1 MPAIIRPKITRKRN
15 SSGDPEEFRAT
26 LGEHV
31 GELRDRILRSVFLI
45 AACWAVAWFFLQT
58 PLYNAIESLVMD
70 AVDEYRRTHP
80 GFKFEEPFKNATE
93 AFMLKLKFSFMIGL
107 GMALPFLVLQIWGF
121 VEPGLKPSEKKPIKA
136 LAPISVCLFA
146 LGAYFCWL
154 ILPTTFRWFLS
165 YMEEFPGTSLFQ
177 EPGSMVFFTWKLMLA
192 FGIGFQLPLVVFI
205 AGKLG
210 IIGPDTLTH
219 YWRQAVVFVFFASAI
234 LTPSGDIFTMLM
246 MAVPLTILLVLSIL
260 AVKLTTRNK
269 SSSDPELND
278 LD

>member
-1 MPAIIRPKITRKRN
+1 MPVLIKPKTAKKRD

-45 AACWAVAWFFLQT
+45 AAGWGIGWFLE
-58 PLYNAIESLVMD
+58 PWVYNQVEGLVQD
-70 AVDEYRRTHP
+70 AVNFYKQSHP
-80 GFKFEEPFKNATE
+80 MAEIGEAFRSITEPFMFK
-93 AFMLKLKFSFMIGL
+93 LKLSFMIGL
-107 GMALPFLVLQIWGF
+107 GLALPFVVLQIWGF
-121 VEPGLKPSEKKPIKA
+121 VSPGLKPSERRPIKMI
-136 LAPISVCLFA
+136 APASVFLFA
-146 LGAYFCWL
+146 LGGFFCWMV
-154 ILPTTFRWFLS
+154 LPTTFRWFLTFLDD
-165 YMEEFPGTSLFQ
+165 FPSASLLQ
-177 EPGSMVFFTWKLMLA
+177 EPGAMIFFTLKLMLA
-192 FGIGFQLPLVVFI
+192 FGIGFQLPLVVFL

-234 LTPSGDIFTMLM
+234 LTPSGDVFTLLM

-260 AVKLTTRNK
+260 AVRFTTRNQK
-269 SSSDPELND
+269 SSDPELND